1 MNPRPSHTV
10 RWLALGCAVALT
22 ATACGLTSSST
33 SNSGGTSSGGSIGKS
48 YHLSGA
54 QFTVGSKEFTEEK
67 ILSYITA
74 DALQAAGAKASTQV
88 LTGSQTVRTALTSN
102 RVDMYWEY
110 DGTAWLDYMKHTLP
124 IQAPEPAQ
132 YNATASADLTQ
143 NHIKW
148 LAPANFSDAYGVAV
162 RSGAPGPLGSITSL
176 SDMASFVKAHP
187 SEATF
192 CGASEFLNRPDGL
205 PALEKAYGF
214 TIPASN
220 IKTVDLSIDYT
231 SVAKGKPCNF
241 AEIFTTDGRI
251 KTLNLKVLTDNK
263 YAFGSY
269 VPALT
274 VRDSVYNKYPSQLSG
289 IFAKIAPKL
298 TTNVIINLNK
308 EVDVDGMTPQDVAHT
323 WMKSNGFIG

>member
-1 MNPRPSHTV
+1 MNPRLSHTA
-10 RWLALGCAVALT
+10 RWLALGCAVAAAT
-22 ATACGLTSSST
+22 AACGLTSTST
-33 SNSGGTSSGGSIGKS
+33 SNSGGTASGGSIAKK

-54 QFTVGSKEFTEEK
+54 NFTVGSKEFTEEK

-74 DALQAAGAKASTQV
+74 DALQAAGAKVSTQV

-124 IQAPEPAQ
+124 IQSPEPAQ
-132 YNATASADLTQ
+132 FNATASADLAQ

-148 LAPANFSDAYGVAV
+148 LAPASFSDAYGVAV
-162 RSGAPGPLGSITSL
+162 RSGAPGAMGSISTL

-187 SEATF
+187 SQATF

-214 TIPASN
+214 TIPASD

-231 SVAKGKPCNF
+231 AVAKGSPCNF

-251 KTLNLKVLTDNK
+251 KTLNLKVLTDSK

-274 VRDSVYNKYPSQLSG
+274 VRDPVYSKYSAQLSG
-289 IFAKIAPKL
+289 IFAAIAPKL
-298 TTNVIINLNK
+298 TTDGIINLNK
-308 EVDVDGMTPQDVAHT
+308 QVDVDGMTPQDVAHA

>member
-1 MNPRPSHTV
+1 MNPRLSQTA
-10 RWLALGCAVALT
+10 RLLAVGCAVAA
-22 ATACGLTSSST
+22 ATAACGVFSTSS
-33 SNSGGTSSGGSIGKS
+33 SGGTSSGGSIGKK

-54 QFTVGSKEFTEEK
+54 NFTVGSKEFTEEK

-74 DALQAAGAKASTQV
+74 DALQAAGAKVSTQV
-88 LTGSQTVRTALTSN
+88 LTGSDTVRTALTSN
-102 RVDMYWEY
+102 RIDMYWEY
-110 DGTAWLDYMKHTLP
+110 DGTAWLDYMKHTVP
-124 IQAPEPAQ
+124 IQSPEPAQ
-132 YNATASADLTQ
+132 YDATASADLTQ

-162 RSGAPGPLGSITSL
+162 RSGAKGALGSISTL
-176 SDMASFVKAHP
+176 SDMASFVKANP
-187 SEATF
+187 SQATF

-220 IKTVDLSIDYT
+220 VKTVDLSIDYT
-231 SVAKGKPCNF
+231 AAAKGSPCNF

-251 KTLNLKVLTDNK
+251 KSLNLKVITDNK

-269 VPALT
+269 VPALN
-274 VRDSVYNKYPSQLSG
+274 VRDSVYSKYPGQLSG
-289 IFAKIAPKL
+289 IFAAIAPKL
-298 TTNVIINLNK
+298 STSVIINLNK
-308 EVDVDGMTPQDVAHT
+308 EVDVDGMTPQAVASA